1 LKVKNILVSQPEPA
15 DIEKSP
21 YGELCRKYNVKID
34 FHKFIKIEGISAK
47 EFRLAKGS
55 FQGHTAVILTSR
67 HAVDH
72 FFRMAKELRYEVP
85 DSLKYFCI
93 SESTAYYLQKYVQY
107 RKRKIFYGKQ
117 NFADL
122 LEVIKKHREEKFLLP
137 SSDIHK
143 QSIFKML
150 DAEKIDYTKAVIY
163 RTVASNLSHLDLD
176 KYDMMIFFSPAG
188 IQSLKTNFPD
198 YNQGDQL
205 IAAFGKT
212 TAKAIKE
219 AGLRLNIPAPTQ
231 SAPSMS
237 MAVEEYLAKLAK
249 MNRKNGRNGQK

>member
-1 LKVKNILVSQPEPA
+1 MKVKNILVSQPEPA

-34 FHKFIKIEGISAK
+34 FHKFIKIDGISAK

-55 FQGHTAVILTSR
+55 FHGHTAVILTSR

-122 LEVIKKHREEKFLLP
+122 MDVIKKHRDENFLLP

-143 QSIFKML
+143 QSIFQML
-150 DAEKIDYTKAVIY
+150 DTEKINYTKAVIY
-163 RTVASNLSHLDLD
+163 KTVASNLSHLDIN

-198 YNQGDQL
+198 YAQGEQL

-237 MAVEEYLAKLAK
+237 MAVEEFLARLAKE
-249 MNRKNGRNGQK
+249 NRKNGRNGHK

>member
-1 LKVKNILVSQPEPA
+1 MKVKNILVSQPQPA
-15 DIEKSP
+15 DLEKSP
-21 YGELCRKYNVKID
+21 YGELIRRFNVKID
-34 FHKFIKIEGISAK
+34 FHKFIKVEGITAK
-47 EFRLAKGS
+47 EFRMAKGS
-55 FQGHTAVILTSR
+55 FNGHTAIILTSR

-72 FFRMAKELRYEVP
+72 FFRMAKELRFEVP

-122 LEVIKKHREEKFLLP
+122 MDVIKKHKDEVFLVP

-143 QSIFKML
+143 QTMFKLL
-150 DAEKIDYTKAVIY
+150 DNEEVNYSKAVIY
-163 RTVASNLSHLDLD
+163 KTVASNLSHIDID
-176 KYDMMIFFSPAG
+176 KYDVMIFFSPAG
-188 IQSLKTNFPD
+188 IKSLQNNFPD
-198 YNQGDQL
+198 YDQGTKL

-212 TAKAIKE
+212 TASAVKD
-219 AGLRLNIPAPTQ
+219 AGLKLDIPAPTQ

-237 MAVEEYLAKLAK
+237 MALDEFLTRLTKE
-249 MNRKNGRNGQK
+249 NRRNGRNN

>member
-1 LKVKNILVSQPEPA
+1 MKVKNILVSQPEPA

-55 FQGHTAVILTSR
+55 FHGHTAVILTSR

-122 LEVIKKHREEKFLLP
+122 LDVIKKHREEKFLLP

-150 DAEKIDYTKAVIY
+150 DAEKINYTKAVIY
-163 RTVASNLSHLDLD
+163 RTVASNLSHLDLN

-198 YNQGDQL
+198 YDQGVQL

-212 TAKAIKE
+212 TAKAIRE